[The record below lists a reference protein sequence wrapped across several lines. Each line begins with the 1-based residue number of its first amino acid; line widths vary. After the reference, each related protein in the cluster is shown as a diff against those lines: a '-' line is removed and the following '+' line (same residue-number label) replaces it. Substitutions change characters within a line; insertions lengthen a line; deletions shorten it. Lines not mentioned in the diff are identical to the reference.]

1 MEEKIKE
8 IQALTTK
15 VKEYYLIKFRKLKLQ
30 QDLNSKLILKNSILL
45 KPLENQDSAVH
56 NVNVNIIIGEN
67 LKSRQPVEIQ
77 SNLYKLILIVV
88 SVNMNLLDVVV
99 ELEEMVKR

>member
-1 MEEKIKE
+1 M
-8 IQALTTK
+8 
-15 VKEYYLIKFRKLKLQ
+15 
-30 QDLNSKLILKNSILL
+30 
-45 KPLENQDSAVH
+45 H